1 MHQLTKILKQKS
13 LTIAVAE
20 SCTGGNLSAFL
31 TSESGSSTY
40 FDRGFIT
47 YSNQAKIDMLN
58 VKHTTLN
65 KFGAVSEQTA
75 LEMVRGVIKNSSANI
90 AVSIT
95 GIAGPTILW
104 LIYSLLPFQ

>member
-1 MHQLTKILKQKS
+1 
-13 LTIAVAE
+13 
-20 SCTGGNLSAFL
+20 
-31 TSESGSSTY
+31 
-40 FDRGFIT
+40 
-47 YSNQAKIDMLN
+47 MLN

-95 GIAGPTILW
+95 GIAGPTGGTKTKPIGTVCFGFY
-104 LIYSLLPFQ
+104 IHGEYATITQNFADVDRFDVVEKSVEFTVNFLLKKL